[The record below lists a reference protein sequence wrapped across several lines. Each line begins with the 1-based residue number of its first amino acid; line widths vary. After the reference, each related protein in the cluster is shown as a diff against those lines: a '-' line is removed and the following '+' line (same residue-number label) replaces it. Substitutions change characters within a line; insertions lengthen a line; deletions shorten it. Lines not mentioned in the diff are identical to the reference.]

1 MIVWHLWGEAAAM
14 RLEELECY
22 LDGHTDGPIAEA
34 AKKEA
39 AHLYYLRDHGADPTG
54 KEGLQ

>member
-1 MIVWHLWGEAAAM
+1 MTWHLWGEAAAM
-14 RLEELECY
+14 RLEELEYY
-22 LDGHTDGPIAEA
+22 LEGHTDGPIAEA

-39 AHLYYLRDHGADPTG
+39 AHLRYLRDHGADPTG